1 MTISLLEAQIRTQS
15 VAAVNGSQ
23 SPFFHFV
30 SLLTGVAISFVS
42 SVTCAR
48 RSPQDD
54 DFHVLRVLARMA
66 SDNLLCVLP
75 GAHELSGT
83 RKEMLTIDS
92 STLVVYQQ
100 FNTPAVKQALQN
112 SLRTSS
118 SSVVRVRT
126 MPGMRSSRLYASV
139 HESIALVSFL
149 RAG

>member
-1 MTISLLEAQIRTQS
+1 
-15 VAAVNGSQ
+15 
-23 SPFFHFV
+23 
-30 SLLTGVAISFVS
+30 
-42 SVTCAR
+42 
-48 RSPQDD
+48 
-54 DFHVLRVLARMA
+54 MA

-92 STLVVYQQ
+92 FALAVYQQ

-139 HESIALVSFL
+139 HEYIALVSFFEGRIAKSSQKL
-149 RAG
+149 HFQRLESEIQ